1 MEIKL
6 SNLYWVIHTIQTR
19 YSNGL
24 VDTIHTKQVMR
35 ETWQDG
41 KITEEPLSDKYII
54 TGEEFKKAMDAY
66 NWNEMLGEPSDY
78 IKKGVENE

>member
-54 TGEEFKKAMDAY
+54 TGEYTIDENGNKVNNFCKISGKKLIGI
-66 NWNEMLGEPSDY
+66 N
-78 IKKGVENE
+78 